1 MPRPPNYKQD
11 KQRREDAKRKKNQE
25 AQASRAARKP
35 APTDEG
41 GTASSQTPGKPQG

>member
-25 AQASRAARKP
+25 AQANRASRKSVP
-35 APTDEG
+35 AGEG
-41 GTASSQTPGKPQG
+41 GTDSSETPGKPQG